1 MKRFPV
7 VLVAL
12 LAFVLVGCAAVPVAY
27 APPAPATVLAGPRV
41 LVEPLVDLR
50 PPEEKSGAGAGLFN
64 KSTKDAL
71 FNEPVTTGI
80 RNALVSELRARGVNA
95 VTEGQA
101 DYVLGGSV
109 ANYRAMIVPPRTAF
123 IPYVSYVTWLWTNDR
138 VSAGVQLDLKLAA
151 AGRTLLQDSYKL
163 KEDTTQ
169 WVGVAGLSSTARRM
183 DNNFLVNV
191 LQAGLKDVLTRAATD
206 VRAKVNG

>member
-1 MKRFPV
+1 MSQLR
-7 VLVAL
+7 LAL
-12 LAFVLVGCAAVPVAY
+12 LSVLAFAVIGCAAVPVAY
-27 APPAPATVLAGPRV
+27 APPAASQAVSGPLV
-41 LVEPLVDLR
+41 LVEALEDLR

-80 RNALVSELRARGVNA
+80 RNALVAELRARGVNA

-101 DYVLGGSV
+101 EYVLGGSV

-138 VSAGVQLDLKLAA
+138 VSAGVQLDLKLTANN
-151 AGRTLLQDSYKL
+151 RTVLQDSYKL
-163 KEDTTQ
+163 KEDTTE
-169 WVGVAGLSSTARRM
+169 WVGVAGIASSARRL

-191 LQAGLKDVLTRAATD
+191 LQAGLKDVLGRAAAD
-206 VRAKVNG
+206 VQAKVQ